1 MPTLQLLIL
10 ATKKLR
16 WLWAATCLLV
26 AAMVSIAA
34 GAADDAKPKQSE
46 NEPIQIV
53 ADKLI
58 SFNEKKYADFIG
70 NVKVTQ
76 GEFTITSD
84 KLRIHY
90 RGELLDTENKKSEE
104 DIIEKIVATGKVK
117 ITSEQY
123 KALAD
128 RAEYDTASQTV
139 ILSGET
145 AKVISGKN
153 SISGSVIR
161 LNQQSG
167 QVRVEG
173 SATKRIKAEF
183 FTKGKPSEAFK
194 IEKPKEKNPE

>member
-1 MPTLQLLIL
+1 MPTIQLLIV
-10 ATKKLR
+10 TMKKLR
-16 WLWAATCLLV
+16 WMLAATCLAVTAL
-26 AAMVSIAA
+26 VSIAA
-34 GAADDAKPKQSE
+34 GAAEDSRSTPSK

-58 SFNEKKYADFIG
+58 SFNEQKYADFIG

-90 RGELLDTENKKSEE
+90 RGELLDTENKKGEE
-104 DIIEKIVATGKVK
+104 DIIRKIVATGKVK

-123 KALAD
+123 EAMAD
-128 RAEYDTASQTV
+128 RAEYDTSTKTV
-139 ILSGET
+139 ILSGEN

-167 QVRVEG
+167 QVRVDG
-173 SATKRIKAEF
+173 SANKRIKAEF

-194 IEKPKEKNPE
+194 IEKPKE

>member
-1 MPTLQLLIL
+1 ML
-10 ATKKLR
+10 
-16 WLWAATCLLV
+16 AATCLAITVL
-26 AAMVSIAA
+26 VSIAA
-34 GAADDAKPKQSE
+34 GAAEDSKSTPPE

-58 SFNEKKYADFIG
+58 SFNEQKYADFIG

-90 RGELLDTENKKSEE
+90 RGELLDTENKKGEE
-104 DIIEKIVATGKVK
+104 DIIRKIVATGKVK

-123 KALAD
+123 EAMAD
-128 RAEYDTASQTV
+128 RAEYDTSTKTV
-139 ILSGET
+139 ILSGEN

-167 QVRVEG
+167 QVRVDG
-173 SATKRIKAEF
+173 SANKRIKAEF

-194 IEKPKEKNPE
+194 IEKPKE